1 MKTELTSKQRRAIGF
16 IESELGIIYKG
27 NSVGEAGKFI
37 GAFLKLAK
45 ESYWDNLVHEEAE
58 EAFHQHDVW

>member
-1 MKTELTSKQRRAIGF
+1 MKAELTSRQKHAIGF

-37 GAFLKLAK
+37 RAFLKLAE
-45 ESYWDNLVHEEAE
+45 ESYWDNLVHE
-58 EAFHQHDVW
+58 